1 MHLRPA
7 LAALL
12 LPILLLGCPELS
24 EPPPPA
30 TTSDPPPAYSTDED
44 LGAPPP
50 AGTPSAAEK
59 SDWTPSG
66 TVAEVEPA
74 APKAVEIDPVAL
86 ENADPLPGGE
96 FNKFFPK
103 QGGEYDLVYK
113 QEKQGTAIASWQR
126 DGEEV
131 ATLTITDLAKNAS
144 AAEKFRSAEESVD
157 GFPVTKSGSKG
168 TVALVAGRF
177 QVQVR
182 SAEGQLDHADRKRL
196 LADFDLDG
204 VAGLID

>member
-1 MHLRPA
+1 MSTRPP
-7 LAALL
+7 LAGLL
-12 LPILLLGCPELS
+12 LPALLLGCPELNDA
-24 EPPPPA
+24 PPPA
-30 TTSDPPPAYSTDED
+30 TSADPPPAYSSDED

-50 AGTPSAAEK
+50 AGTPTTAEK

-74 APKAVEIDPVAL
+74 AAKAVEIDPVAL

-103 QGGEYDLVYK
+103 QGGDYDLVYK
-113 QEKQGTAIASWQR
+113 QEKTGTAIASWQR

-131 ATLTITDLAKNAS
+131 AILTITDLAKNAS
-144 AAEKFRSAEESVD
+144 AADKFRKAEESV
-157 GFPVTKSGSKG
+157 GGYPVTKSGSKG

-182 SAEGQLDHADRKRL
+182 SAEGQLDHSDRKRL

-204 VAGLID
+204 VAGLAD